1 MPEQTRKTAISWSED
16 GQIRYRGYRVDEL
29 MGRVSLGAGIWLILR
44 GELPDEREAKLF
56 EAILLSVLDHGPTP
70 FSVSTAVNAA
80 ATGAPLNAAV
90 AAGVLA
96 INKYHGGAIEDCMNA
111 LEEAYTFQHDE
122 GFDALAAAHKLVA
135 RYKEK
140 NERVSGFGHRLHH
153 SDPRTLRLFALT
165 RELGLDDA
173 YLTQAEAIE
182 QVLSSSG
189 KHLPINADGAIA
201 AVLCA
206 LRFPPAIANGIFMIA
221 RAPGL
226 VAHVVEEQMRNKPMR
241 TVDVKNYEYDGPAAR
256 NLPTIE

>member
-1 MPEQTRKTAISWSED
+1 MPEATRKTAISWSED
-16 GQIRYRGYRVDEL
+16 GHIRYRGYRVDEL
-29 MGRVSLGAGIWLILR
+29 MGRVSLGAGVWLILR

-56 EAILLSVLDHGPTP
+56 ETILLSVLDHGPTP

-111 LEEAYTFQHDE
+111 LEQAVALQHAEGLDAREA
-122 GFDALAAAHKLVA
+122 AAKLAAGYKA
-135 RYKEK
+135 RQ
-140 NERVSGFGHRLHH
+140 ERISGFGHRLHA
-153 SDPRTLRLFALT
+153 SDPRTVRLFALT
-165 RELGLDDA
+165 RELGLSDT

-182 QVLSSSG
+182 EVLAASG
-189 KHLPINADGAIA
+189 KRLPINADGAIA

-221 RAPGL
+221 RVPGI
-226 VAHVVEEQMRNKPMR
+226 VAHVVEEQERNKPMR

-256 NLPTIE
+256 ELE

>member
-1 MPEQTRKTAISWSED
+1 MPEATRKTAISWSDD
-16 GQIRYRGYRVDEL
+16 GDIRYRGYRVDEL

-56 EAILLSVLDHGPTP
+56 ETILLSVLDHGPTP
-70 FSVSTAVNAA
+70 FSITTAVSAA

-111 LEEAYTFQHDE
+111 LEEALTLQHSE
-122 GFDALAAAHKLVA
+122 GLDALGAAKKLAAAYKA
-135 RYKEK
+135 RH
-140 NERVSGFGHRLHH
+140 ERISGFGHRQHA
-153 SDPRTLRLFALT
+153 SDPRTVRLFALT
-165 RELGLDDA
+165 RELGVNDTF
-173 YLTQAEAIE
+173 LTQAEAVAA
-182 QVLSSSG
+182 VLSSSG

-221 RAPGL
+221 RVPGL
-226 VAHVVEEQMRNKPMR
+226 VAHVVEEQTRNKPMR
-241 TVDVKNYEYDGPAAR
+241 TVDAKNYEYDGPAAR
-256 NLPTIE
+256 NLPEND